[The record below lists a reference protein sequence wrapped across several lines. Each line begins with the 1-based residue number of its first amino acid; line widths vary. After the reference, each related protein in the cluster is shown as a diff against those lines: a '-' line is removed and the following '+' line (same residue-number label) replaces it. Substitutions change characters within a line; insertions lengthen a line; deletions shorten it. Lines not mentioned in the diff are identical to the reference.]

1 MADSFTGYAPRGHA
15 DADKKAFITGVTEH
29 EASEKGD
36 VIPYVSENK
45 GALRWPALGVATGL
59 PTGNARLGHSRVG
72 EVAGMH
78 SQVGEFPEHP
88 DRSQLSATCSVG
100 VARPQW

>member
-1 MADSFTGYAPRGHA
+1 MVR
-15 DADKKAFITGVTEH
+15 EH
-29 EASEKGD
+29 GASEHSD
-36 VIPYVSENK
+36 IIPCVSENE
-45 GALRWPALGVATGL
+45 GALSDASISTILLLTHEWPALGVATGL

-88 DRSQLSATCSVG
+88 NRSQLSATCSVG